1 MSVSAIYKDKLKSQI
16 DIIPSEPGVYI
27 YSDIQNEVIYIGKA
41 KNLKKR
47 VTSYFSK
54 SNTGKTKIL
63 VSKIR
68 DINYIVVES
77 ESDALL
83 LENNLI
89 KKYKPRYN
97 ILLKDDKT
105 FPWICIKKEPFP
117 RVFYTRNKLR
127 DGSEYFGPYTSMVMV
142 RTLMDLI
149 RQLYTLRT
157 CRLNL
162 SKEKINAGKYKLC
175 LEYHIGKCLGPCV
188 KKQNEEDYLDSIK
201 NVRSILR
208 GNIHNVLGH
217 LKKLMLEYS
226 SDYKY
231 EEAEYIKEKIE
242 MIKNYQSKSMIV
254 SPRISNIDVFSIV
267 DSEKSAYVNF
277 LRLINGAIVQSH
289 SIEIKKKLDEKKSDL
304 LSHAIIELREQF
316 DSNAKET
323 LIPIK
328 LEYNLPGVRFVVP
341 RKGEKKQLLDLSERN
356 AKYFLLESGKRQLQY
371 KEKSAQNVIMQDLKT
386 DLRLKH
392 LPIHM
397 ECFDNS
403 NIQGKYPVA
412 SCVVFKNGRPSKKEY
427 RHYNIKT
434 VEGADDFS
442 SMKEIVYRRY
452 RRLLDENQSLPQA
465 IIVDGGKGQLNA
477 AVKSLEELN
486 LRGQVPVF
494 GIAKKLEEIFVP
506 GDPIPLYL
514 NKNSMSLKIIQQM
527 RNEAHRFGI
536 TFHRQKRSN
545 DFLNSEF
552 DKIKGIGPKSM
563 DKLLKKYKSVE
574 RLKKLSFDELKV
586 ELGDAKARIL
596 AQYFKNS
603 SI

>member
-1 MSVSAIYKDKLKSQI
+1 MSVSETYKEKLRSQI
-16 DIIPSEPGVYI
+16 SLTPTEPGVYI
-27 YSDIQNEVIYIGKA
+27 YSNRQDEVIYVGKA

-47 VTSYFSK
+47 VSSYFLK
-54 SNTGKTKIL
+54 TNIGKTKIL

-117 RVFYTRNKLR
+117 RVFHTRNKIN

-149 RQLYTLRT
+149 RQLYTIRT

-162 SKEKINAGKYKLC
+162 SPEKIKQGKYKLC

-188 KKQNEEDYLDSIK
+188 GKQTEEDYLLAIK
-201 NVRSILR
+201 DVRHILR
-208 GNIHNVLGH
+208 GNIHNVLDH
-217 LKKLMLEYS
+217 LKSLMLQYS

-242 MIKNYQSKSMIV
+242 IIKSYQSKSTIV
-254 SPRISNIDVFSIV
+254 SPRISNVDVFSIV
-267 DSEKSAYVNF
+267 DSEKSAFVNY
-277 LRLINGAIVQSH
+277 LRVINGAIIQSH
-289 SIEIKKKLDEKKSDL
+289 SVEIKKKLDEDKVDL
-304 LSHAIIELREQF
+304 LSHAIVELRLQF
-316 DSNAKET
+316 NSDSKLT
-323 LIPIK
+323 LIPFK
-328 LEYNLPGVRFVVP
+328 LEYSIPDVRLVVP

-356 AKYFLLESGKRQLQY
+356 AKYFLLESKKRQQKYVERSSQNRILLDLQ
-371 KEKSAQNVIMQDLKT
+371 N
-386 DLRLKH
+386 DLRLKF
-392 LPIHM
+392 LPVHM

-403 NIQGKYPVA
+403 NIQGKHPVA
-412 SCVVFKNGRPSKKEY
+412 SCVVFVNGKPAKKKY

-452 RRLLDENQSLPQA
+452 RRLLDEKKSLPQA

-477 AVKSLEELN
+477 AVKSLEMLN
-486 LRGQVPVF
+486 LRGQIPVF
-494 GIAKKLEEIFVP
+494 GIAKKLEEIFIP
-506 GDPIPLYL
+506 GDPVPLYL
-514 NKNSMSLKIIQQM
+514 NKNSTSLKIIQNM

-536 TFHRQKRSN
+536 TFHRQKRSGE
-545 DFLNSEF
+545 FLNSEF
-552 DKIKGIGPKSM
+552 DQIKGIGPKSI
-563 DKLLKKYKSVE
+563 DKLLKKYKSFE
-574 RLKKLSFDELKV
+574 RLKKMSIDELKS
-586 ELGDAKARIL
+586 ELGTAKAQIL
-596 AQYFKNS
+596 VKHFKNS
-603 SI
+603 SN